1 MSSYAYIQHFLSSES
16 LKVIMQ
22 SAPGV
27 TFVIKEMTKH
37 LANLLFVNGL
47 FIFLVRKST
56 KSGAEYNIKLIG
68 QPTNNFKFGAA
79 IIGLSFAVIAPLIG
93 LSFAVIAPLIVL
105 VFNQNVL
112 VVIAAVFISLG
123 TARQIF
129 ASALDVVT
137 TNLNTFISSW
147 ASTLLL
153 LAKNRPEV
161 STTDWGSKATQ
172 AEMIMVSRKLEYNLP
187 LKLDGVIPES
197 RQILLEYL
205 NEKKWELECQQAIRD
220 DDSSCHAFYQHTAK
234 KMREKLQIYD
244 ELEDLQE
251 RSGGVN
257 AAILIALGT
266 LIWLI
271 S

>member
-1 MSSYAYIQHFLSSES
+1 
-16 LKVIMQ
+16 MQ
-22 SAPGV
+22 NASGV
-27 TFVIKEMTKH
+27 NFVIKEMTKH

-47 FIFLVRKST
+47 FIFLVRKRT
-56 KSGAEYNIKLIG
+56 KSGAGYDIKLIR
-68 QPTNNFKFGAA
+68 QPTNYFKFGAA
-79 IIGLSFAVIAPLIG
+79 VIG
-93 LSFAVIAPLIVL
+93 LSFAVIAPLIVV

-153 LAKNRPEV
+153 LAKNRPKV

-172 AEMIMVSRKLEYNLP
+172 AEMIIVSRRLEYDLP
-187 LKLDGVIPES
+187 LKLDGVTPES
-197 RQILLEYL
+197 QQILLEYL
-205 NEKKWELECQQAIRD
+205 NEKKWEIECQQAITD
-220 DDSSCHAFYQHTAK
+220 DDSSCHAFFQCATK
-234 KMREKLQIYD
+234 KMREELLIYD

-257 AAILIALGT
+257 AVILIALGT